1 MTSETW
7 NGHQQLRL
15 PKFLCFWW
23 RITSLMMTSLLSLA
37 SAPAGTAA
45 GTTGLRV
52 ASCRLELFSFQ
63 HEPSQRCASRSV
75 CPEKWI
81 RCRWV
86 ISDRGLEKL
95 KAPWNEFWR
104 SCTRRTRNEE
114 HIQLIY
120 GWYTAD
126 IQLIY
131 SWYTAGLM
139 LQSRD
144 MSRFFIDIDAQTETW
159 CPCTKHHKPCF
170 KPRACCLTNQSL
182 PCKKETTVCPLGS
195 SKSLSWLMIERI
207 MESKYLRNYHSH
219 HGDPHQPSSIVD
231 FQ

>member
-131 SWYTAGLM
+131 SWYTADIQLDWCSKVEICLDSLLILMPKLKPGAHAPSITNHALSLEHAAWQISLCLAKKKRLYALWAVPKAWVGWWLNGLWS
-139 LQSRD
+139 QNI
-144 MSRFFIDIDAQTETW
+144 FGIIIA
-159 CPCTKHHKPCF
+159 H
-170 KPRACCLTNQSL
+170 
-182 PCKKETTVCPLGS
+182 
-195 SKSLSWLMIERI
+195 
-207 MESKYLRNYHSH
+207 
-219 HGDPHQPSSIVD
+219 
-231 FQ
+231 